1 MPKSRIR
8 PVALATPAVSGQA
21 SAHEIYRHTL
31 PVRLFH
37 WINVVCFVLLLA
49 SGLAIFNLYPRLNWG
64 AAGFTVS
71 VAINPSLRSDLDTP
85 AIFEIGGLPD
95 IKRHQSWMRIG
106 SHQIDTSG
114 LLGVAADE
122 PPFGVQNIAFPP
134 WMTLNL
140 GFLGARGLHLLI
152 NLFFLCNFAFY
163 ALYGVASGRFRR
175 TLLPN
180 RDQLRPKAIARDLWM
195 HLRLKHSV
203 GLDAARYNLLQKIS
217 YLAVLVV
224 LMPASILSGL
234 TMSPSALAAFPWLLE
249 LFDGRQSART
259 IHFICA
265 MLLLLFA
272 FVHIF
277 QVVVAGFANE
287 MRSMITGRFRIQKE

>member
-1 MPKSRIR
+1 
-8 PVALATPAVSGQA
+8 
-21 SAHEIYRHTL
+21 
-31 PVRLFH
+31 
-37 WINVVCFVLLLA
+37 
-49 SGLAIFNLYPRLNWG
+49 
-64 AAGFTVS
+64 
-71 VAINPSLRSDLDTP
+71 
-85 AIFEIGGLPD
+85 
-95 IKRHQSWMRIG
+95 
-106 SHQIDTSG
+106 
-114 LLGVAADE
+114 
-122 PPFGVQNIAFPP
+122 
-134 WMTLNL
+134 
-140 GFLGARGLHLLI
+140 
-152 NLFFLCNFAFY
+152 
-163 ALYGVASGRFRR
+163 
-175 TLLPN
+175 
-180 RDQLRPKAIARDLWM
+180 M